1 MAPCWYTAR
10 MMMMKNY
17 RSLCLMTK
25 LINTDCTEMGWEN
38 TEEEQLAALPPI
50 QTNQQ
55 TNRMPSKPQKNTHEK
70 DELIEVSISM
80 ATQNSFDDVPSQSAG
95 RVWPNHGTDWCSV
108 ACY

>member
-1 MAPCWYTAR
+1 MCASCRVGTAEQQRRGEEPAAPTLIQSRA
-10 MMMMKNY
+10 
-17 RSLCLMTK
+17 TK
-25 LINTDCTEMGWEN
+25 CQG
-38 TEEEQLAALPPI
+38 PV
-50 QTNQQ
+50 
-55 TNRMPSKPQKNTHEK
+55 KKQKEGGKKKERPTHERAHTRTHEK